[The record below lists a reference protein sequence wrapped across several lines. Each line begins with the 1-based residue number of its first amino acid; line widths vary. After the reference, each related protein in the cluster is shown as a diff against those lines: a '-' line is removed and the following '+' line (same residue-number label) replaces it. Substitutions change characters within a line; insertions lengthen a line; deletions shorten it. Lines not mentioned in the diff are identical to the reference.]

1 MDMKTLLNK
10 RRLTAICSI
19 LGLLIL
25 AMGTISCS
33 KKAGANSKKGIVVTY
48 SVLGSVVQELVG
60 DTIPVTIS
68 IPNGLDVHEW
78 EPSAKD
84 IEALS
89 NARVIVKNGLNLEE
103 GMEGALASAEKA
115 GVPVF
120 VASDYIEIRHVGKG
134 EGLPSGDP
142 DQAEGAEDPHLWTN
156 PENMKAITCALSDYL
171 KMNFKIDRSA
181 QAQKMAAEFDA
192 EDAEIQAQVQT
203 LPKEKRLLV
212 TGHESMGYF
221 AQHYGF
227 KLVGAI
233 VPGLST
239 QAESSAS
246 ELSSLSKTI
255 KQTGAKVIFTE
266 IGTPAQVAKTLATE
280 SGCRTVELST
290 HNLVGDNT
298 YASFIKGLSSTILDN
313 LK

>member
-1 MDMKTLLNK
+1 
-10 RRLTAICSI
+10 
-19 LGLLIL
+19 
-25 AMGTISCS
+25 
-33 KKAGANSKKGIVVTY
+33 
-48 SVLGSVVQELVG
+48 VVQELVG
-60 DTIPVTIS
+60 DTIPVTVS
-68 IPNGLDVHEW
+68 IPNGLDLHEW

-84 IEALS
+84 IEALT
-89 NARVIVKNGLNLEE
+89 NARLIVKNGLNLEE

-120 VASDYIEIRHVGKG
+120 VASDCIEIRHVGNG

-156 PENMKAITCALSDYL
+156 PENIKAITLALADYL
-171 KMNFKIDRSA
+171 KKNLKIDRSA

-192 EDAEIQAQVQT
+192 LDAEIKGQVQA
-203 LPKEKRLLV
+203 LPESKRLLV

-239 QAESSAS
+239 QAESTAS
-246 ELSSLSKTI
+246 ELSALSKTI

-266 IGTPAQVAKTLATE
+266 VGTPAQVAKTLATE
-280 SGCRTVELST
+280 SNCKTVELST